1 MNNEIKIIWKNILI
15 GGTAAGIVS
24 IIPIINLLNLF
35 LMLWMACGGALAVYL
50 TMREDRSK
58 KPKTSE
64 ALLTGA
70 LSGAW
75 GCMILGVFVYI
86 ALSRISPERFA
97 KAASLLQAFFPNIQ
111 EEVAHLLQGNNLQ
124 ALFLMIFALLMVLSI
139 ISGAA
144 GGVISK
150 SMSYKEEDE

>member
-24 IIPIINLLNLF
+24 IIPIINILNLF
-35 LMLWMACGGALAVYL
+35 LMLWMGCGGALAVYL
-50 TMREDRSK
+50 TMRENNYR

-70 LSGAW
+70 LSGVW
-75 GCMILGVFVYI
+75 GCTILGVFVYI
-86 ALSRISPERFA
+86 ALTRISPEKFA
-97 KAASLLQAFFPNIQ
+97 KAASLLQAFFPNIR
-111 EEVAHLLQGNNLQ
+111 EEFAHLFQDNNLQ
-124 ALFLMIFALLMVLSI
+124 SLFLMIFALLMVLSI

-144 GGVISK
+144 GGIISK

>member
-1 MNNEIKIIWKNILI
+1 MKNEMKIIWKNILI

-24 IIPIINLLNLF
+24 IIPVINLLNLF

-50 TMREDRSK
+50 SMRENK
-58 KPKTSE
+58 YQKPKTSE

-86 ALSRISPERFA
+86 ALSRISPEKFA
-97 KAASLLQAFFPNIQ
+97 KAASLLQAFFPNI
-111 EEVAHLLQGNNLQ
+111 EEEFANLFQGNNLQ
-124 ALFLMIFALLMVLSI
+124 ALFLLVFALLMGLSI
-139 ISGAA
+139 ISGAV

-150 SMSYKEEDE
+150 SMSNKEEDE